1 MRVKTDWTLFLTI
14 LGMVCFGLV
23 FIYSSSTVIA
33 DQRYGFESYHFLLRQ
48 GVAAVIALGA
58 LLALAKYDYRRLRS
72 PQWIF
77 TLLGGVVMLLLVV
90 IFTDPVNKRWLY
102 LGPTQLQPSELAKPV
117 LVVFLAYFVTQR
129 ASDINGRHTVIPA
142 TMAMAMLGGAVV
154 IADLGTAVVLMCT
167 AGVVF
172 YVAGLER
179 RYFVIAGAL
188 SLVLL
193 TAAIVHKP
201 YRLNRVVNFV
211 DPQHKIINLV
221 DPSGHFESYMNRAKV
236 GGGAN
241 YQVQQSLIAVGSGG
255 VLGKGLMRGTQKLFY
270 LPEAQTDFIF
280 AVVGEELGMF
290 GCSMLLCGFVII
302 LWRGFRLYW
311 IALDDFGRYIA
322 LGVTV
327 TIVLQAFINMSVVM
341 NLGPTKGIPLPM
353 ISYGGSSLL
362 GTMISLGLLMS
373 VSERAR

>member
-1 MRVKTDWTLFLTI
+1 MRVKTDWPLFLTI

-33 DQRYGFESYHFLLRQ
+33 EQRYGFPSYHFLLRQ
-48 GVAAVIALGA
+48 AVAAVIALGA
-58 LLALAKYDYRRLRS
+58 LLFLAKRDYRRLRS
-72 PQWIF
+72 PQWAF
-77 TLLGGVVMLLLVV
+77 TLLGMVLALLLIVF
-90 IFTDPVNKRWLY
+90 FTDPVHKRWLY

-129 ASDINGRHTVIPA
+129 AADINGRHTLVPA
-142 TMAMAMLGGAVV
+142 LMAMMMLGGAVV
-154 IADLGTAVVLMCT
+154 IADLGTAIVLMGT

-179 RYFVIAGAL
+179 RYFVIAGVA
-188 SLVLL
+188 SVVLL

-201 YRLNRVVNFV
+201 YRLNRVVNYV
-211 DPQHKIINLV
+211 DPDHRIVNFV
-221 DPSGHFESYMNRAKV
+221 DPSGNLDSYMKRAKV
-236 GGGAN
+236 GGDPG
-241 YQVQQSLIAVGSGG
+241 YQARQSLIAVGSGG
-255 VLGKGLMRGTQKLFY
+255 VFGQGLMRGTQKLFY

-290 GCSMLLCGFVII
+290 GCSLLLCGFVVI
-302 LWRGFRLYW
+302 LWRGLRLYW

-327 TIVLQAFINMSVVM
+327 SIVLQAFINMSVVM
-341 NLGPTKGIPLPM
+341 DLGPTKGIPLPM
-353 ISYGGSSLL
+353 ISYGGSSLV
-362 GTMISLGLLMS
+362 GTMVSLGLLMS